1 MMTRG
6 FSGVSASG
14 RSDPSGRLDFYSKCF
29 WSLLVFDL
37 NFASARG
44 LTTIMVPT
52 LVSSNPHI
60 FFDEAHGVQP
70 TTLLDLDE
78 QPAVLVDKALQTMKR
93 EGIQVIEWRALLSR
107 RMKVPVFVKN
117 FHYVV
122 PDNQLESASACL
134 SNLGLPLM
142 PLSDFRIN
150 VDGDF
155 HLKGKFHRIT
165 VGTES
170 WDLQQI
176 ALYPLS
182 FSTLSMSELTEEP
195 PMRLYPSQ
203 RCPKILIPRPAWP
216 ESHGYGPAFSGSGLT
231 LFKPELFARLQ
242 AGSGLAQAQAT
253 AQPCCVLKN
262 VCRHVRTGGV
272 AIRIIP
278 NTYIL
283 LNWVYRA
290 WFDNQDS
297 RLMFVCKYCFFLQYA
312 VENESTMHN
321 GKVFGKIWTT
331 ASYHLFRPFYSIF
344 NYLIIP
350 TATAQGSMHCEPE
363 PWAFLGLDDGP
374 KRPGFG
380 TAGSGWLTALGRA
393 WHITTSDPMWINLL
407 SEISQLIG
415 YHLYELSQGFVDIN
429 DDKVWEELEMDK
441 RLEKAYLIVIGW
453 GCDGEWRNGEE

>member
-1 MMTRG
+1 
-6 FSGVSASG
+6 
-14 RSDPSGRLDFYSKCF
+14 
-29 WSLLVFDL
+29 
-37 NFASARG
+37 
-44 LTTIMVPT
+44 MVPT

-93 EGIQVIEWRALLSR
+93 EGIQVIEWRALLYR

-203 RCPKILIPRPAWP
+203 RCPKILIPRPSAVYASFIRLASQYIP
-216 ESHGYGPAFSGSGLT
+216 SH
-231 LFKPELFARLQ
+231 
-242 AGSGLAQAQAT
+242 
-253 AQPCCVLKN
+253 
-262 VCRHVRTGGV
+262 
-272 AIRIIP
+272 
-278 NTYIL
+278 
-283 LNWVYRA
+283 
-290 WFDNQDS
+290 
-297 RLMFVCKYCFFLQYA
+297 
-312 VENESTMHN
+312 
-321 GKVFGKIWTT
+321 
-331 ASYHLFRPFYSIF
+331 
-344 NYLIIP
+344 
-350 TATAQGSMHCEPE
+350 
-363 PWAFLGLDDGP
+363 
-374 KRPGFG
+374 
-380 TAGSGWLTALGRA
+380 
-393 WHITTSDPMWINLL
+393 PMWINLL

-415 YHLYELSQGFVDIN
+415 YHLYELSQGFVDID

-453 GCDGEWRNGEE
+453 GCDGEWRKGEE